1 MPYYIYLSMANIV
14 DVFRKFISPY
24 SYFILIFVVF
34 VIFAYAGY
42 YAYNTFYLKKS
53 GNKFSDV
60 ANANRR
66 QKEVMIYFFHVDWCP
81 HCKNAL
87 PEWNAF
93 KSQYDEKEVNGYVL
107 KCVDTDCTSETGE
120 VTRVIKTYN
129 IDSYPTVKMVKDGK
143 TIDFDSK
150 ITKTSLEKFATVMTN
165 N

>member
-1 MPYYIYLSMANIV
+1 MANII

>member
-1 MPYYIYLSMANIV
+1 MANIV

-24 SYFILIFVVF
+24 SYFILIFVLF

-42 YAYNTFYLKKS
+42 YAYNTFYLKKM

-60 ANANRR
+60 ANGNPR
-66 QKEVMIYFFHVDWCP
+66 QREVIIYFFHVDWCP

-93 KSQYDEKEVNGYVL
+93 KSQYDETAINGSVI
-107 KCVDTDCTSETGE
+107 KCVDMDCTSETADIM
-120 VTRVIKTYN
+120 RVIKKYN
-129 IDSYPTVKMVKDGK
+129 IDSYPTVKMVKDNA

-150 ITKTSLEKFATVMTN
+150 ITKTSLEKFVTTMTN

>member
-1 MPYYIYLSMANIV
+1 
-14 DVFRKFISPY
+14 
-24 SYFILIFVVF
+24 
-34 VIFAYAGY
+34 
-42 YAYNTFYLKKS
+42 LKKS

>member
-1 MPYYIYLSMANIV
+1 MANIV
-14 DVFRKFISPY
+14 DVFRKLISPY
-24 SYFILIFVVF
+24 SYFILFVVVF

-42 YAYNTFYLKKS
+42 YAYTNFYLKKS
-53 GNKFSDV
+53 ANKFSDV

-66 QKEVMIYFFHVDWCP
+66 QREVMIYFFHVDWCP
-81 HCKNAL
+81 HCKKAL

-93 KSQYDEKEVNGYVL
+93 KSQYDEKEINGYVI

-120 VTRVIKTYN
+120 VMRIIKTYN
-129 IDSYPTVKMVKDGK
+129 IDSYPTVKMVKDGT

-150 ITKTSLEKFATVMTN
+150 ITKTSLEKFATAMTN